1 MIYIFNTYYAI
12 FVRMDIIYNL
22 IILKTLCKYI
32 QSALIYLICFDSDL
46 GKLIIVLSL
55 NNENSYQ

>member
-1 MIYIFNTYYAI
+1 
-12 FVRMDIIYNL
+12 MDVICNL

-32 QSALIYLICFDSDL
+32 KILLIYRVYFDFGF

-55 NNENSYQ
+55 NNENLYQ